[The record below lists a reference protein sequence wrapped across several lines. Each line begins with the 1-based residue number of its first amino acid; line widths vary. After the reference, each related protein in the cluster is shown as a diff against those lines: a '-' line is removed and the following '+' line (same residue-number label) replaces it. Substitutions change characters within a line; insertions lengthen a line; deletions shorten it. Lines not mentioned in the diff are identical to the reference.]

1 MVDGRLSLKIYRNRS
16 RVGKYRSDP
25 IRPGHFIVHSK
36 TAHAY
41 LSLNN
46 INKNEG
52 FESFLK
58 ILTSSFRFE
67 RSFGFQMRENWVV

>member
-41 LSLNN
+41 DALPWLPQVITSITRLQ
-46 INKNEG
+46 G
-52 FESFLK
+52 CPT
-58 ILTSSFRFE
+58 LTQWLLL
-67 RSFGFQMRENWVV
+67 QMAYTLQL